1 MRVARRSAC
10 LRACRRPAVLV
21 CHSNATATLLSHLHV
36 RALGGEHAFIHYACC
51 LRERMQPQGK
61 ESACSNV
68 SSTSHG
74 SSRLDCKAGRA
85 CGVRS

>member
-1 MRVARRSAC
+1 MRVARRGAC

-21 CHSNATATLLSHLHV
+21 CHFNPTATLLSHLHV
-36 RALGGEHAFIHYACC
+36 RALGGEHAVVHYACC

-61 ESACSNV
+61 KSACSNL

-74 SSRLDCKAGRA
+74 SSRLHSKAGRE
-85 CGVRS
+85 CGVRA